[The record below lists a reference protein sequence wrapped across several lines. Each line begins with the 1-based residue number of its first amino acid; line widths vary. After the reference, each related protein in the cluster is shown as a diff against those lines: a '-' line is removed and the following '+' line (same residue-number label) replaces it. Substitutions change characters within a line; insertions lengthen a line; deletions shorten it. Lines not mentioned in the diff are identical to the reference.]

1 MTASHPDVIPFPG
14 RFSAPAAAIDPTA
27 LAPVCVVT
35 HDGQLSAR
43 LAQDLQSLGLVCKV
57 VTTVDAAVQT
67 LHQTPLDVCLV
78 GPLPAGQTTGQLA
91 GQINQRGWST
101 QIAYVEAV
109 HAAERFDAGNST
121 QVLEVLPA
129 DYTREYLQLQVCAM
143 TQRARL
149 VGETKRLRKQL
160 ANRNLREL
168 VGHSSAMQT
177 LRQQIQQAADQSGGV
192 LLRGEPGTGADMVAQ
207 AIHDAS
213 RRAHRP
219 FIKLDCSVM
228 SAETLEQE
236 LVGGVTAA
244 GVTTGRLTA
253 ADGGTLMFDQ
263 VQCMALPI
271 QRKLAQLLR
280 EQRFENP
287 VTGERIRFDVR
298 VIFSTPSDLS
308 ELAERGLFRQDLL
321 AEGCQTLI
329 HLPSLRSRSDDLGLL
344 AEHFL
349 RRIAAREGRPV
360 RSITVEALHLL
371 QKHDWPG
378 NVRELENVL
387 ERACS
392 LDWGAK
398 LTAAML
404 EPWLAQTESDVDCEV
419 PAGLTLSEME
429 RKLIEATFVRF
440 NGNREKTAKAL
451 QIGIRT
457 LSGKLREYGYPPRG
471 GPGSN
476 LQPLKRHEEV
486 EADPVIDP
494 LRRAA

>member
-1 MTASHPDVIPFPG
+1 MSASHPDVIPFPG
-14 RFSAPAAAIDPTA
+14 RSVASAEPAESAAAA
-27 LAPVCVVT
+27 QPVLVVT
-35 HDGQLSAR
+35 NDTQLSSR
-43 LAQDLQSLGLVCKV
+43 LATELQCLGHACRTASTVESAVQSLQQQLSE
-57 VTTVDAAVQT
+57 
-67 LHQTPLDVCLV
+67 VCLI
-78 GPLPAGQTTGQLA
+78 GPLPPGHTSGQIA

-101 QIAYVEAV
+101 QCAV
-109 HAAERFDAGNST
+109 IGSSAADDSAGN
-121 QVLEVLPA
+121 VLETLPA
-129 DYTREYLQLQVCAM
+129 DCSRSYLNLMIASLTRQSRQSGDN
-143 TQRARL
+143 R
-149 VGETKRLRKQL
+149 RLRKQL
-160 ANRNLREL
+160 ANRNLRDL
-168 VGHSSAMQT
+168 VGQSSAMQT
-177 LRQQIQQAADQSGGV
+177 LRSQIQQAAEQSGGV
-192 LLRGEPGTGADMVAQ
+192 LLRGEPGTGADVVAQ

-219 FIKLDCSVM
+219 FIKLDCSVL
-228 SAETLEQE
+228 SAETMEQE
-236 LVGGVTAA
+236 LVGAVTAA
-244 GVTTGRLTA
+244 GVATGRLSA

-263 VQCMALPI
+263 VQCLALPI
-271 QRKLAQLLR
+271 QRKLIAMLR
-280 EQRFENP
+280 EQRYEHP

-298 VIFSTPSDLS
+298 IIFSTPSDLS
-308 ELAERGLFRQDLL
+308 ELAERGLFRQELL
-321 AEGCQTLI
+321 AEGCQALI
-329 HLPSLRSRSDDLGLL
+329 HLPSLRSRTDDIGLL

-349 RRIAAREGRPV
+349 RRIASREGRPL
-360 RSITVEALHLL
+360 RAITVEALHLL

-392 LDWGAK
+392 LDWGSK

-404 EPWLAQTESDVDCEV
+404 EPWLAQTESDNDCEV

-476 LQPLKRHEEV
+476 LQPYPRAAELEPEQT
-486 EADPVIDP
+486 DSDT

>member
-1 MTASHPDVIPFPG
+1 MSVSHPDVIPFPG
-14 RFSAPAAAIDPTA
+14 RPTA
-27 LAPVCVVT
+27 PPEPADTVAILQPVLVVT
-35 HDGQLSAR
+35 NNSALAGR
-43 LAQDLQSLGLVCKV
+43 LANDLQALGLACRV
-57 VTTVDAAVQT
+57 VSTVDTAVQS
-67 LHQTPLDVCLV
+67 LQQHLSEVCLI
-78 GPLPAGQTTGQLA
+78 GPLPPGHTSGQLA

-101 QIAYVEAV
+101 QCAV
-109 HAAERFDAGNST
+109 VGSLSAAEAAAQFNGPQTLETLPTDYSRDYLNLMVAALTQQSRTAGEN
-121 QVLEVLPA
+121 
-129 DYTREYLQLQVCAM
+129 R
-143 TQRARL
+143 
-149 VGETKRLRKQL
+149 RLRKQL
-160 ANRNLREL
+160 ANRNLRDL
-168 VGHSSAMQT
+168 VGQSSAMQT
-177 LRQQIQQAADQSGGV
+177 LRSQIQQAADQSGGV
-192 LLRGEPGTGADMVAQ
+192 LLRGEPGTGADLVAQ

-219 FIKLDCSVM
+219 FIKLDCSVL
-228 SAETLEQE
+228 SAESLEQE
-236 LVGGVTAA
+236 LVGSVTAT
-244 GVTTGRLTA
+244 GVTTGRLSA

-263 VQCMALPI
+263 VQCLALPI
-271 QRKLAQLLR
+271 QRKLVTMLR
-280 EQRFENP
+280 EQRYQHP
-287 VTGERIRFDVR
+287 ATGERIRFDVR
-298 VIFSTPSDLS
+298 IIFSTPSDLS
-308 ELAERGLFRQDLL
+308 ELSERGLFRQELL
-321 AEGCQTLI
+321 AEGCQALI
-329 HLPSLRSRSDDLGLL
+329 HLPSLRSRVDDIGLL

-360 RSITVEALHLL
+360 RSITVEALNLL

-404 EPWLAQTESDVDCEV
+404 EPWLAQTESDNDCEV

-476 LQPLKRHEEV
+476 MQPWPRAAEIEP
-486 EADPVIDP
+486 ETTDS

>member
-14 RFSAPAAAIDPTA
+14 RFIAPTASSESTA

-35 HDGQLSAR
+35 NDGQLSAR
-43 LAQDLQSLGLVCKV
+43 LAQDLQSLGLLCKV
-57 VTTVDAAVQT
+57 VSTVDTAVLT
-67 LHQTPLDVCLV
+67 LQQHPAEVCFI
-78 GPLPAGQTTGQLA
+78 GPLPPGQTSGQLA

-101 QIAYVEAV
+101 QIACVDAG
-109 HAAERFDAGNST
+109 HAADGDGSAGGL
-121 QVLEVLPA
+121 QMLDVLPL
-129 DYTREYLQLQVCAM
+129 DYSRGYLHLQVCAL

-149 VGETKRLRKQL
+149 VAETRRLRKQL

-168 VGHSSAMQT
+168 VGHSTAMQT
-177 LRQQIQQAADQSGGV
+177 LRQQIQQAAEQSGGI
-192 LLRGEPGTGADMVAQ
+192 LLRGEPGTGADLVAQ

-236 LVGGVTAA
+236 LVGGVTAS
-244 GVTTGRLTA
+244 GVVTGRLAA

-321 AEGCQTLI
+321 AEGCQVLI

-344 AEHFL
+344 TENFL

-392 LDWGAK
+392 LDWGTK
-398 LTAAML
+398 LTANML
-404 EPWLAQTESDVDCEV
+404 QPWLAQTESDVDCEV

-476 LQPLKRHEEV
+476 LQAWKRND
-486 EADPVIDP
+486 EAETEQNVDP

>member
-1 MTASHPDVIPFPG
+1 MSVSHPDVIPFPG
-14 RFSAPAAAIDPTA
+14 RPAASPEPIEIAGTTQPI
-27 LAPVCVVT
+27 LVVT
-35 HDGQLSAR
+35 NDHQLSNR
-43 LAQDLQSLGLVCKV
+43 LATDLQSLGFTCRVAS
-57 VTTVDAAVQT
+57 TVDTALQS
-67 LHQTPLDVCLV
+67 LQQHLSDVCLI
-78 GPLPAGQTTGQLA
+78 GPMPPGHTSGQLA
-91 GQINQRGWST
+91 GQINQRGWTTQCALVGTST
-101 QIAYVEAV
+101 ADEL
-109 HAAERFDAGNST
+109 AGRPT
-121 QVLEVLPA
+121 GQVLEVLPA
-129 DYTREYLQLQVCAM
+129 DYSRSYLQLMISALTHQC
-143 TQRARL
+143 RL
-149 VGETKRLRKQL
+149 AGENRRLRKQL
-160 ANRNLREL
+160 ANRNLRDL
-168 VGHSSAMQT
+168 VGQSSAMQT
-177 LRQQIQQAADQSGGV
+177 LRTQIQQAAEQSGGV
-192 LLRGEPGTGADMVAQ
+192 LLRGEPGTGADVVAQ

-219 FIKLDCSVM
+219 FIKLDGSVL

-236 LVGGVTAA
+236 LVGCVSNA
-244 GVTTGRLTA
+244 GVTTGRLSA
-253 ADGGTLMFDQ
+253 ADGGTLLFDQ
-263 VQCMALPI
+263 VQCLALPI
-271 QRKLAQLLR
+271 QRKLVTMLR
-280 EQRFENP
+280 DQRYEHP

-298 VIFSTPSDLS
+298 IIFSTPIDLS
-308 ELAERGLFRQDLL
+308 ELAERGLFRQELL
-321 AEGCQTLI
+321 AEGCQTMI
-329 HLPSLRSRSDDLGLL
+329 HLPSLRSRVDDIGLL

-360 RSITVEALHLL
+360 RAITVEALNLL

-392 LDWGAK
+392 LDWGTK

-404 EPWLAQTESDVDCEV
+404 EPWLAQTESDTDCEV

-476 LQPLKRHEEV
+476 LQPWPRALEMEPQAS
-486 EADPVIDP
+486 EP

>member
-14 RFSAPAAAIDPTA
+14 RANATATSVESAAAPAPVLVVTSDAAIA
-27 LAPVCVVT
+27 
-35 HDGQLSAR
+35 GRLSADVQ
-43 LAQDLQSLGLVCKV
+43 ALGLPCRV
-57 VTTVDAAVQT
+57 VSTVDAAVQS
-67 LHQTPLDVCLV
+67 LQQCLSDVCLI
-78 GPLPAGQTTGQLA
+78 GPLPAGNTSGQLA
-91 GQINQRGWST
+91 GQINQRGWAT
-101 QIAYVEAV
+101 QCATIGHVDDL
-109 HAAERFDAGNST
+109 AAPGQQRLD
-121 QVLEVLPA
+121 VLPA
-129 DYTREYLQLQVCAM
+129 DASRDYLGLMIAALTHQSRVLAEN
-143 TQRARL
+143 R
-149 VGETKRLRKQL
+149 RLRKQL
-160 ANRNLREL
+160 ANRNLRDL
-168 VGHSSAMQT
+168 VGQSSAMQT
-177 LRQQIQQAADQSGGV
+177 LRQQIQQAAEQSGGV
-192 LLRGEPGTGADMVAQ
+192 LLRGEPGTGADVVAQ

-219 FIKLDCSVM
+219 FIKLDCSVL
-228 SAETLEQE
+228 SAESMEQE
-236 LVGGVTAA
+236 LVGAMTPA
-244 GVTTGRLTA
+244 GVTTGRLAA

-263 VQCMALPI
+263 VQCLALPI
-271 QRKLAQLLR
+271 QRKLISMLR
-280 EQRFENP
+280 EQRFEHP

-298 VIFSTPSDLS
+298 IIFSTPGDLFD
-308 ELAERGLFRQDLL
+308 LAERGLFRSELL

-329 HLPSLRSRSDDLGLL
+329 HLPSLRSRVDDIGLL

-371 QKHDWPG
+371 QQHDWPG

-392 LDWGAK
+392 LDWGFK
-398 LTAAML
+398 LTASML
-404 EPWLAQTESDVDCEV
+404 QPWLAQTESDSDCDV

-476 LQPLKRHEEV
+476 LQPWPRAAEV
-486 EADPVIDP
+486 ESDSSDPQ
-494 LRRAA
+494 RRAA